1 MQRIITFFSRINPS
15 RKNSFLLP
23 LIIFGLCYSSF
34 SQPSPRKKILILHS
48 YHITYLWTSNIT
60 KGVQSVLDEEKTN
73 IDISVEFL
81 DSKQS
86 FDTAYQS
93 IIYNML
99 YHKYSN
105 QDIDL
110 IICSDDDAL
119 TFLVDY
125 RNKLF
130 GEIPVVFC
138 GVNEF
143 GPNRLKGQKLFTGLI
158 ETVDIENTINLACHL
173 APSLEKIYV
182 ISDNTTTGTKL
193 RLVTDSIRKAKFKN
207 IEFEFLYE
215 LPLKGI
221 IERTQNVS
229 KNAAIL
235 ILPYT
240 TEISGR
246 LFEME
251 KVVEIISE
259 NSPVPVYSLWDFVFN
274 HGIVGGKIL
283 SGYKQGVESA
293 IIADRI
299 LNGESISNIP
309 IVMQSPSDYMIDHSQ
324 AKRLQLNLNN
334 LPPDTI
340 IENKDPMFF
349 EKNKNVIFIFS
360 SLISILIILF
370 VFFFFRQKR
379 KKNKLI
385 SEISFRQQLI
395 DSIPIPVY
403 FKDNDG
409 LFIGANKAFLRL
421 IGKPVDQILKKP
433 LQNVIK
439 LSETDPLLDNE
450 TSKSIKN
457 RLKAFETEIYDTI
470 GSKRKMIF
478 YKSLINDHLG
488 NPNGLI
494 TAMVDI
500 TEQISLIN
508 KLKESDAIF
517 DLIIKASNNGI
528 FDWKLN
534 EGHVFFSPNWKKMLG
549 YSIDEIPPGFN
560 SWVMLLHPEDK
571 KKSISKVLRCF
582 RRKQKHYKAE
592 FRMLCK
598 DGSYKWIMAQAYT
611 TFDDKNNPIRLTG
624 SHIDINHNKT
634 MLLELQLMAEI
645 FNNSLM
651 GIGISL
657 PNSTN
662 FYKVNEA
669 YAQMHGYS
677 ANELNGQPIIT
688 VYAPQEYSK
697 LETYLQKNPITDH
710 QVYETIHIHRNGKL
724 FPVLV
729 HVTNVFDN
737 KGILKF
743 SIVNTQDLT
752 ERKKTDQKIR
762 TQASFIKN
770 VMDTSPTG
778 IVVLNPDGE
787 FLLVNA
793 TAEKILETNKS
804 IFSTRLFNDPEWEI
818 TDFYN
823 QPLHDDK
830 HPFYLA
836 KTYKKPFYNIEFAV
850 KLPNKS
856 RKYLLLNAAPVINN
870 KNLVEAVVITIEDIT
885 YRKHLEEEKS
895 QLLVQEQSL
904 NEELRTNEEELLQNL
919 QQTLRLNEAI
929 AESEKKFQTF
939 LNTSEDF
946 IFLKDNKLKYI
957 FVNETFCHFLNLES
971 KDIIGQTDS
980 TFLPKELLSFNNE
993 TDPLILKSGTFL
1005 SNELQIGNTIF
1016 EIKKFPVEF
1025 SGNITGIGGFFR
1037 NITEKKHNEE
1047 RILENEKRF
1056 RTLLENA
1063 VDTIFIL
1070 NEFAI
1075 ITYASGAI
1083 EKIFHKK
1090 NDAVIGKPFFNLIQ
1104 PSEKDKVTESFFNTI
1119 NSPGKTSTISYK
1131 FTSDKNETRFLQS
1144 IFVNYSDNPLI
1155 KGLLVT
1161 TRDITDHT
1169 QSEQLRKNI
1178 EIARKA
1184 AEAKQQFLANMSH
1197 EIRTPMNGILGM
1209 TDFLIKTTLNDE
1221 QLDFVETI
1229 KSSAETL
1236 LNIIN
1241 DILDLSKIEAGKMP
1255 IKPGV
1260 IKTSELVINLE
1271 KVFIALAKE
1280 KDLKFIK
1287 TINPQFPQFIIS
1299 DPVRLNQVFL
1309 NLLSNAIKFTP
1320 QGTITLKLDIKEI
1333 SANQCTVYAEISDTG
1348 IGITPE
1354 NQEKLFSAFSQV
1366 DSSLIRS
1373 SEGTGLGL
1381 AISKKII
1388 NMLGGEINVVSQPNH
1403 GSTFWFTFQAG
1414 IAALPHSEYEISE
1427 PDKDNKTNIIHA
1439 KILLVED
1446 KFVNQKVITLML
1458 ESLGC
1463 QVWIANNGKQA
1474 IEMIKK
1480 EAADSGNPSSI
1491 PYDIIFMDI
1500 QMPVMDGITATRII
1514 KESYQSIPPIIGL
1527 SANALEGDAEKY
1539 IQQGM
1544 DDYVSKPVKSEIL
1557 LDKINFWVKKENTN
1571 QTVNASI
1578 QQIQLELKNIMLLDK
1593 TALETIIHQA
1603 KYNQIVLQEAF
1614 ISFLFEGHAL
1624 YEKIK
1629 AQLAKNEY
1637 PDAENTLDQILGL
1650 SMTMG
1655 AKRAIKACNYLYEAI
1670 SSQNIELSTKIL
1682 PLLLNSIE
1690 EFHQEISTSMFT

>member
-1 MQRIITFFSRINPS
+1 
-15 RKNSFLLP
+15 
-23 LIIFGLCYSSF
+23 
-34 SQPSPRKKILILHS
+34 
-48 YHITYLWTSNIT
+48 
-60 KGVQSVLDEEKTN
+60 VQSVLDEEKTN

-99 YHKYSN
+99 SYKYSN

-119 TFLVDY
+119 SFLVDY

-143 GPNRLKGQKLFTGLI
+143 GPNRLKGQNLFTGLI
-158 ETVDIENTINLACHL
+158 ETVDIENTIKLASDL
-173 APSLEKIYV
+173 TPKLEKIYV

-193 RLVTDSIRKAKFKN
+193 RLVTDSIRKAKFN
-207 IEFEFLYE
+207 SIEFEFLNE
-215 LPLKGI
+215 LPLQGI
-221 IERTQNVS
+221 FERTQNAS
-229 KNAAIL
+229 KNSAIL

-246 LFEME
+246 LLDLE

-259 NSPVPVYSLWDFVFN
+259 NSPVPIYSFLDFVFN

-309 IVMQSPSDYMIDHSQ
+309 IVMQSPSDYMIDYSQ
-324 AKRLQLNLNN
+324 AKRFQLNLNN
-334 LPPDTI
+334 IPPDTI

-360 SLISILIILF
+360 SLISILMILF
-370 VFFFFRQKR
+370 VFFYFRQKR

-385 SEISFRQQLI
+385 SELSFRQQLI

-409 LFIGANKAFLRL
+409 LLIGANKAFLRL
-421 IGKPVDQILKKP
+421 IGKSSNQILKKT
-433 LQNVIK
+433 LHNVIK
-439 LSETDPLLDNE
+439 IAETDPFFDSE
-450 TSKSIKN
+450 ITGAAKN
-457 RLKAFETEIYDTI
+457 KLKAFETEIYDAI

-494 TAMVDI
+494 SALVDV
-500 TEQISLIN
+500 TEQTNLIN
-508 KLKESDAIF
+508 KLKESEAIF

-528 FDWKLN
+528 FDWKIN
-534 EGHVFFSPNWKKMLG
+534 EGHVFYSPNWKKMLG
-549 YSIDEIPPGFN
+549 YPSDEIPPGFN
-560 SWVMLLHPEDK
+560 SWVMLLHPDDK
-571 KKSISKVLRCF
+571 KKSISRVLRCF
-582 RRKQKHYKAE
+582 RRRQKYYKAE

-624 SHIDINHNKT
+624 SHTDIHHKKT
-634 MLLELQLMAEI
+634 MLIELQLMAEI

-651 GIGISL
+651 GIAISL
-657 PNSTN
+657 PNSKN
-662 FYKVNEA
+662 FYKVNES

-697 LETYLQKNPITDH
+697 LDNYLQKNPITDH
-710 QVYETIHIHRNGKL
+710 QVYETIHIHKNGKL

-737 KGILKF
+737 KGKLKY
-743 SIVNTQDLT
+743 SIVNSQDLT
-752 ERKKTDQKIR
+752 ERKKAEQEIR

-770 VMDTSPTG
+770 VMETSPTG
-778 IVVLNPDGE
+778 ILVLNPDGE
-787 FLLVNA
+787 FLIVNA

-823 QPLHDDK
+823 QPLLDDK

-836 KTYKKPFYNIEFAV
+836 KTYKQPFYNIEFAV
-850 KLPNKS
+850 KFPNKS
-856 RKYLLLNAAPVINN
+856 RKYLLLNAAPVLNN
-870 KNLVEAVVITIEDIT
+870 KNIVEAVVITIEDIT
-885 YRKHLEEEKS
+885 YRKHLEEEKT

-957 FVNETFCHFLNLES
+957 FVNETFCQFLNRDS

-980 TFLPKELLSFNNE
+980 AVLPKELLLFNNE
-993 TDPLILKSGTFL
+993 TDPIVLESGSFL

-1090 NDAVIGKPFFNLIQ
+1090 NETILDKSFFNLIQ
-1104 PSEKDKVTESFFNTI
+1104 ESEKDKVTESFFNTI
-1119 NSPGKTSTISYK
+1119 NTPGKTTTISYK
-1131 FTSDKNETRFLQS
+1131 YISDNHELHYLQS

-1209 TDFLIKTTLNDE
+1209 TDFLLKTSLNDE

-1229 KSSAETL
+1229 KSSADTL

-1271 KVFIALAKE
+1271 KVFTALAKD

-1287 TINPQFPQFIIS
+1287 VINPQFPQFIIS

-1320 QGTITLKLDIKEI
+1320 QGTITLKLDIKDI
-1333 SANQCTVYAEISDTG
+1333 SANQCTVYAEICDTG

-1354 NQEKLFSAFSQV
+1354 NQKKLFSAFSQV

-1388 NMLGGEINVVSQPNH
+1388 NMLGGEINVISQPNQ

-1414 IAALPHSEYEISE
+1414 IAALPHSDYEITD
-1427 PDKDNKTNIIHA
+1427 PDKDNQKNTVHA

-1480 EAADSGNPSSI
+1480 EAADAGNPSSI
-1491 PYDIIFMDI
+1491 PYDLIFMDI

-1514 KESYQSIPPIIGL
+1514 KESFQSPPPIIGL

-1544 DDYVSKPVKSEIL
+1544 DDYISKPVKSEIL
-1557 LDKINFWVKKENTN
+1557 LEKINFWVKKENNN
-1571 QTVNASI
+1571 QKVTASI

-1624 YEKIK
+1624 FEKIK
-1629 AQLAKNEY
+1629 AQISKNEY
-1637 PDAENTLDQILGL
+1637 SDAEITLDQILGL
-1650 SMTMG
+1650 AMTMG
-1655 AKRAIKACNYLYEAI
+1655 AKRTIKICNYLFEAI
-1670 SSQNIELSTKIL
+1670 SSRDIELSNQIL

-1690 EFHQEISTSMFT
+1690 EFHQEVSTSMFT